1 LCIPLEIDDDDIDR
15 NKMER
20 LLDCVGLMK
29 SCVLLPHTPLWESF
43 FFDTSSCIH
52 DHHMGGKLQAYDLL
66 EIAYLEFAHHFSF
79 LPYVDVFKIHM
90 IAHSMFFF
98 ET

>member
-1 LCIPLEIDDDDIDR
+1 
-15 NKMER
+15 
-20 LLDCVGLMK
+20 
-29 SCVLLPHTPLWESF
+29 
-43 FFDTSSCIH
+43 
-52 DHHMGGKLQAYDLL
+52 MGGKLQAYDLL

-90 IAHSMFFF
+90 RAHSMFFF